1 MFGKTLLL
9 ILASI
14 GLGITGQFLLK
25 EGVMSSSGRIE
36 LTSLSHIL
44 GQFLLVFQNPYVL
57 MGFVMYGLGS
67 LTWILVLSRTD
78 LSMAYPML
86 GLGYV
91 VTVALAAAIRHEPV
105 TGLRWLGVFLIVA
118 GVLVIGN
125 EGQIKQWLK

>member
-1 MFGKTLLL
+1 MLSKTLLL

-25 EGVMSSSGRIE
+25 EGVMTSSGKIE
-36 LTSLSHIL
+36 LSSLSHIFS
-44 GQFLLVFQNPYVL
+44 QFALVFQNPYVW

-67 LTWILVLSRTD
+67 LTWIVVLSRAD
-78 LSMAYPML
+78 LSVAYPML

-91 VTVALAAAIRHEPV
+91 VTVALSAVIRHEPV
-105 TGLRWLGVFLIVA
+105 TGLRWIGVFLIVA
-118 GVLVIGN
+118 GVMVIGN